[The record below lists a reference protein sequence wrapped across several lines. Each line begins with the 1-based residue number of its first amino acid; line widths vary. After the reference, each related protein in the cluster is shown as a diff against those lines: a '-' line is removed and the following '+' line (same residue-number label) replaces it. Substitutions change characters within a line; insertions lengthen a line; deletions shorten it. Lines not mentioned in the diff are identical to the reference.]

1 METTDGHVTAVASN
15 PRVGGDESGSWMEI
29 DVRIEN
35 PTDEAVQFYNAGIV
49 CSGNDEF
56 GVRTTAGSV
65 IPTISP
71 EMKSPGDR

>member
-56 GVRTTAGSV
+56 GGTHDGRLGDPNDLAGDEV
-65 IPTISP
+65 T
-71 EMKSPGDR
+71 R

>member
-1 METTDGHVTAVASN
+1 
-15 PRVGGDESGSWMEI
+15 MEI

-56 GVRTTAGSV
+56 GGTHDGRLGDPNDLAGDEV
-65 IPTISP
+65 T
-71 EMKSPGDR
+71 R